1 MPSIR
6 TAISIGLPIDRVFE
20 FVTTVSHCP
29 RWCRSLWRGPS
40 EHLHRVGEH
49 ATEEFSLGGR
59 HERIRW
65 IVRESS
71 PPRRSVIS
79 GKADDGGTA
88 TISYTLTPESQG
100 TRFKRE
106 LVYHIPAL
114 FVEPG
119 DFLSSHNRLQA
130 ESAESLRHLK
140 RILEDGPVE
149 GGDEVFNR

>member
-6 TAISIGLPIDRVFE
+6 TAISIGQPIDRVFE

-49 ATEEFSLGGR
+49 ATEEFSLGAQ

-71 PPRRSVIS
+71 PPRRWVIS
-79 GKADDGGTA
+79 DKADDGGTA
-88 TISYTLTPESQG
+88 TISYTLTSESQD
-100 TRFKRE
+100 TRFK
-106 LVYHIPAL
+106 P
-114 FVEPG
+114 
-119 DFLSSHNRLQA
+119 SSFITYPRC
-130 ESAESLRHLK
+130 S
-140 RILEDGPVE
+140 
-149 GGDEVFNR
+149 

>member
-1 MPSIR
+1 M
-6 TAISIGLPIDRVFE
+6 
-20 FVTTVSHCP
+20 
-29 RWCRSLWRGPS
+29 
-40 EHLHRVGEH
+40 GEH

-71 PPRRSVIS
+71 PPRRWVIS
-79 GKADDGGTA
+79 GKADDGGGTA

-106 LVYHIPAL
+106 LVYNIPAL

-130 ESAESLRHLK
+130 ESAESLRRLK
-140 RILEDGPVE
+140 RMLEDGAVE

>member
-1 MPSIR
+1 MARSIE
-6 TAISIGLPIDRVFE
+6 RVFE
-20 FVTTVSHCP
+20 FVTTVSNCP

-40 EHLHRVGEH
+40 EHLHRVGQH
-49 ATEEFSLGGR
+49 ATEEFSLGSR
-59 HERIRW
+59 RERNRW

-71 PPRRSVIS
+71 PPRRWVVS

-106 LVYHIPAL
+106 FIYHIPAL
-114 FVEPG
+114 FVEPA

-140 RILEDGPVE
+140 TYARRRCDAPGHLAP
-149 GGDEVFNR
+149 NH